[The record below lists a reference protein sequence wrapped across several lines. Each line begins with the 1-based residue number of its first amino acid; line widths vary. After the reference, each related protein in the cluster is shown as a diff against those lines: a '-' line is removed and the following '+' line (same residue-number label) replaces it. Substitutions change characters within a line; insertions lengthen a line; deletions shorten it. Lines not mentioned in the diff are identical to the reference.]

1 MDCKIV
7 IDSNAEYR
15 QKDIF
20 EFQKNRD
27 VDELEKRAEDA
38 NLNYIRLDGNIG
50 CLGNQFKTKNF
61 NKKNFF

>member
-15 QKDIF
+15 QKELF
-20 EFQKNRD
+20 KLQKDRD
-27 VDELEKRAEDA
+27 VDELEKRAEIA

-50 CLGNQFKTKNF
+50 CLGNYLIKNLTK
-61 NKKNFF
+61 FF